1 MSAVTGFFAGA
12 APTAQAPAKASG
24 AAIPVITKE
33 QQQAYLRALGQ
44 TIGNALVPA
53 LILVAPLALM
63 EKKKEKKPVPVVIVE
78 DRTRKS
84 GRRKPRK
91 AFIYEE

>member
-1 MSAVTGFFAGA
+1 VSAVTGFFAGA
-12 APTAQAPAKASG
+12 APAAQAPAKASG
-24 AAIPVITKE
+24 AAIPVIAKE
-33 QQQAYLRALGQ
+33 QQQAYLQALGQ

-63 EKKKEKKPVPVVIVE
+63 KKRKERKPVPVVVVE
-78 DRTRKS
+78 DRTRKRR
-84 GRRKPRK
+84 RRKPRK

>member
-1 MSAVTGFFAGA
+1 MSAATGFFTSA

-24 AAIPVITKE
+24 AAVPVIAKE

-44 TIGNALVPA
+44 TIGSALIPA
-53 LILVAPLALM
+53 LILVAPLMAM
-63 EKKKEKKPVPVVIVE
+63 KKKKKPVPVVVVE
-78 DRTRKS
+78 DRTRRS
-84 GRRKPRK
+84 GRRKQRK